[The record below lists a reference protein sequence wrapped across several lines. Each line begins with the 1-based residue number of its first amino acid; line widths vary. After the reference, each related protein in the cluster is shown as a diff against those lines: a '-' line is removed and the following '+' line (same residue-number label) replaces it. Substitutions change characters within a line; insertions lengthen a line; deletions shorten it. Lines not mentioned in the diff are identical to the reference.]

1 MPRGRQAKA
10 MRAHN
15 RACMAGRS
23 TRGSSMVAQSQKGG
37 KMYKKGETSQK
48 HDASQKLQ
56 QNITYGG
63 IEYNIILRLDNGKL
77 ICQGIYDKKKVWCSM
92 QAGKKMDI
100 THAKVT
106 DERLMKNIIG
116 MYMLSKEQPELYER
130 MRQHEVNVI
139 M

>member
-23 TRGSSMVAQSQKGG
+23 TRGSSMVAQSQRGG
-37 KMYKKGETSQK
+37 KMYKKGETSQ
-48 HDASQKLQ
+48 AGVPQKLQ

-63 IEYNIILRLDNGKL
+63 IEYNIIMRLDDGKL
-77 ICQGIYDKKKVWCSM
+77 ICQGIYDKKKLWCSL
-92 QAGKKMDI
+92 QAGKQMDI
-100 THAKVT
+100 SHAKVT
-106 DERLMKNIIG
+106 DERLMRNIIG
-116 MYMLSKEQPELYER
+116 MYMLSKEQPGLYER
-130 MRQHEVNVI
+130 MRQHDVNVI